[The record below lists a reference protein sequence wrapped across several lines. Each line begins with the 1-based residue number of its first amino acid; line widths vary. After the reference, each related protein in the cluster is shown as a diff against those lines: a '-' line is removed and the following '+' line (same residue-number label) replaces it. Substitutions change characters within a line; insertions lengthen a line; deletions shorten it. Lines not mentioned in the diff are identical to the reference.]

1 MTMYSTY
8 ETSLSRRYLGELF
21 DDESGGAVLLGG
33 WAVNLLVDERFREAT
48 GRGYIGSRDI
58 DVGFHFEE
66 ITVREDLEGSDF
78 SRMFKRLTSMGFQGQ
93 SFRLYK
99 DFDRESRRELQHAEA
114 VSMLPFEVSKLY
126 VDLVVDKIPPSFS
139 EVFGFVPIDEPLLE
153 NAFTNGRT
161 IDIRWEGVDLKVVEP
176 SLLLAMKLSSVETRT
191 RDHKKLKDIAD
202 IYALAW
208 YSGESLDHLKEDL
221 RLWLPPDT
229 VGRVVGS
236 FSQEDVSAV
245 SGVIGVNASTIR
257 VVLSGLRA

>member
-1 MTMYSTY
+1 MYSTH

-21 DDESGGAVLLGG
+21 DDESSGAVLLGG
-33 WAVNLLVDERFREAT
+33 WAVNLLVNEEFREAT

-58 DVGFHFEE
+58 DVGLHFDE

-78 SRMFKRLTSMGFQGQ
+78 SRMFKRLTSMGFRGQ

-99 DFDRESRRELQHAEA
+99 DFDREGRRELQHAEA
-114 VSMLPFEVSKLY
+114 ASMLPFEVSKLY
-126 VDLVVDKIPPSFS
+126 VDLVVDRIPPSFS

-153 NAFTNGRT
+153 NAFTNGR
-161 IDIRWEGVDLKVVEP
+161 IMGVRGEGVDLKVVEP

-202 IYALAW
+202 IFALAW
-208 YSGESLDHLKEDL
+208 YSGESLDDLKEDL
-221 RLWLPPDT
+221 GLWLPPDMI
-229 VGRVVGS
+229 GS
-236 FSQEDVSAV
+236 FSQDDVSAV
-245 SGVIGVNASTIR
+245 SGVIGVDASTIR